1 MFKLSLFLL
10 MTFTTLPA
18 SALDPCSAEYRGLH
32 NLVDEAQLSRVSK
45 IETMQNIIAKI
56 RARKLESSM
65 VEIDR
70 FYISK
75 LIVHDE
81 KLLEGNIFMV
91 QKEWSPFV
99 RSFEASFYTFE
110 KSQTLLNRI
119 ALRSHFESDT
129 IPMLRREFHD
139 DPFMIDLINDLQKNT
154 NASVDAIRDHLEDK
168 LKKTARYLGRNYK
181 KYSLVIDH
189 LLELKKSSLCSE
201 RCQTQLNKLIS
212 QLGVGSKDEQ
222 LRFPI
227 FRNLRRPS
235 LKKIDDLINS
245 TPVAYEHSIITE
257 GLFELKAALRDI
269 ITVPKL
275 RNHLASVLKTVVPFK
290 AFARVMDR
298 YLVDMEIALN
308 QFTLINRV
316 FRGSNYEQSLERLK
330 SLSASNPELLT
341 TLARRQ
347 DPRSQKAFTK
357 FLDLTQEADPVFNQ
371 NLKKAFEKAKT
382 LDPFRPD
389 YQFNASRGFLYLL
402 GAAAAYKYF
411 DLSFTIEA
419 PEEITEESGM
429 MQDSESGFEIIE
441 LDKDNATIKIKDT
454 KTTVE
459 HIYVLLDAVDKVKET
474 QKSQE

>member
-1 MFKLSLFLL
+1 MFKLSFFILISIILQS
-10 MTFTTLPA
+10 A
-18 SALDPCSAEYRGLH
+18 KALDPCSAEYQGLH
-32 NLVDEAQLSRVSK
+32 SLVEENQLKRVSK
-45 IETMQNIIAKI
+45 IETMQSIIAKI
-56 RARKLESSM
+56 RARKLESSL

-70 FYISK
+70 FFISK

-81 KLLEGNIFMV
+81 NLLEGNIFMV
-91 QKEWSPFV
+91 LKEWSPFV
-99 RSFEASFYTFE
+99 RSYEASFYTFK

-129 IPMLRREFHD
+129 LLLLRREFND

-154 NASVDAIRDHLEDK
+154 NASVDAIRDYLENK
-168 LKKTARYLGRNYK
+168 LNETARYLGRNYK
-181 KYSLVIDH
+181 KYSLTIDH
-189 LLELKKSSLCSE
+189 LLELKKSSLCTQ
-201 RCQTQLNKLIS
+201 RCQSQLDKLIK
-212 QLGVGSKDEQ
+212 QLGVGARDEQ

-227 FRNLRRPS
+227 FRSLRRPS
-235 LKKIDDLINS
+235 LKTIEDLVNS
-245 TPVAYEHSIITE
+245 IPQAYEHSIIAE

-269 ITVPKL
+269 LTVPKL

-290 AFARVMDR
+290 AFGRVMDR
-298 YLVDMEIALN
+298 YLIDMEIALN

-330 SLSASNPELLT
+330 SLSASNPELLV

-357 FLDLTQEADPVFNQ
+357 FLDLTQEGDPAFNQ
-371 NLKKAFEKAKT
+371 NLKQAFEKAKT

-402 GAAAAYKYF
+402 GAVATYKYF

-419 PEEITEESGM
+419 PQEITDDTTAKPEY
-429 MQDSESGFEIIE
+429 DSDFEVIE
-441 LDKDNATIKIKDT
+441 LDKDNATIRIKDT
-454 KTTVE
+454 ETTIE
-459 HIYVLLDAVDKVKET
+459 HVYVLLDAVDKVKET
-474 QKSQE
+474 QRSQE